1 MKKLHIASIRLFA
14 LLLAPL
20 WVAQAGTVHGVV
32 KNGTTGKTAAGIEV
46 ILIQL
51 QGGMQ
56 PVANTKSDA
65 QGEFSF
71 DNAGI
76 GAQPMLIRAV
86 YDGVNFHQPL
96 PPGKTDVSV
105 EVFDATKDT
114 KTVSIASRIVFFQP
128 NGTTLTVGEEDSIE
142 NKSQP
147 PKAYFKA
154 DGNFEFS
161 IPQDAQLQ
169 QVAAAGPAGMPVVQ
183 APIDK
188 NKGNYAIAFAFRPGE
203 STVRYSYEIPY
214 PGNAASV
221 KVPINY
227 SIGRLIVVV
236 PPTMTLTGG
245 DLQAGG
251 QEQGMNIFGRENV
264 SAGTLIALNVSGT
277 APPLR
282 ADANSG
288 ADPQGRDAQQADTS
302 ANIQVVPGRYD
313 YAKFGVLGA
322 FAVMFGVLAYLLAR
336 KKVVAVPV
344 GAPFDAEE
352 VPPAE
357 PQKQP
362 ASSTSATLSPSPAPS
377 VSKTAS
383 ARLAAI
389 DAAVGNSL
397 DALKE
402 TIFRLELRRQ
412 AGTITE
418 EEYAQERARTEK
430 MLRDLVRG

>member
-1 MKKLHIASIRLFA
+1 
-14 LLLAPL
+14 L

-56 PVANTKSDA
+56 PVANTKSNA

-105 EVFDATKDT
+105 EVFDSTKDN
-114 KTVSIASRIVFFQP
+114 KTITIPSRIVFFQP

-147 PKAYFKA
+147 PKAYFRA

-214 PGNAASV
+214 PENAASV

-227 SIGRLIVVV
+227 SIGRLIVVI
-236 PPTMTLTGG
+236 PPTMTVTGG
-245 DLQAGG
+245 DLQPGG

-282 ADANSG
+282 SDGNSG
-288 ADPQGRDAQQADTS
+288 ADPQGRDAQQADTT

-313 YAKFGVLGA
+313 YAKYGVLIVCTV
-322 FAVMFGVLAYLLAR
+322 FFGGLAYTLWR
-336 KKVVAVPV
+336 KKVVVVTV
-344 GAPFDAEE
+344 GAPLDSEE

-357 PQKQP
+357 PKKQP
-362 ASSTSATLSPSPAPS
+362 VSPSGSSFVSPAAPSEPAPTS
-377 VSKTAS
+377 
-383 ARLAAI
+383 LAAI